1 MNENQNMNT
10 KPAENEVKVKQENPA
25 QEKNV
30 IDTKRKIKLQS
41 PITVVHVPK
50 KEKKQKTS
58 TEEPAAEDEKPK
70 EKGEKLKKIKR
81 VVTGIGLITGAALV
95 GVGSYLKGRDDGAEA
110 LANDIRESIGDE
122 SQDNEPAPDPA
133 GVSEESGSSDD

>member
-1 MNENQNMNT
+1 MNEKQNVNT
-10 KPAENEVKVKQENPA
+10 KPAENEGEVKQENPA

-30 IDTKRKIKLQS
+30 IDTKRKIKFQS
-41 PITVVHVPK
+41 PITVVHVP

-58 TEEPAAEDEKPK
+58 TEEPATEDEKPK

-81 VVTGIGLITGAALV
+81 IVTGIGLVGGAALV
-95 GVGSYLKGRDDGAEA
+95 GIGSYLKGRDDGAEA
-110 LANDIRESIGDE
+110 LANDIRDTIGDE
-122 SQDNEPAPDPA
+122 NQDNEPAPDPA

>member
-1 MNENQNMNT
+1 MNEEKNVNT
-10 KPAENEVKVKQENPA
+10 TAEDTGKQENPA

-30 IDTKRKIKLQS
+30 IDTKRRIKFQS
-41 PITVVHVPK
+41 PIAIVHVP
-50 KEKKQKTS
+50 KEKKQKT

-81 VVTGIGLITGAALV
+81 IVTGIGLVGGAALV
-95 GVGSYLKGRDDGAEA
+95 GIGSYLKGRDDGAEA
-110 LANDIRESIGDE
+110 LANDIRDTIGDE
-122 SQDNEPAPDPA
+122 SQDNELAPDPA